1 MFGAGTGSFAICPLI
16 RIPLAST
23 GLSAVG
29 SNESK
34 DFKAS
39 HANGILSLTSGQ
51 GGNVGI
57 FDTTGKLVKKF
68 NIPTGTTSV
77 TMSDMARGLY
87 IVRGP
92 NGESIKI
99 TH

>member
-1 MFGAGTGSFAICPLI
+1 M
-16 RIPLAST
+16 
-23 GLSAVG
+23 
-29 SNESK
+29 
-34 DFKAS
+34 
-39 HANGILSLTSGQ
+39 TSGQ